1 MVDFSALL
9 SKPADEIKRPPAL
22 PAGTYKGII
31 KTHKFD
37 ESSEKKTPYVRFDVK
52 FTGEF
57 LEDVDAN
64 DVEGI
69 DIAKRTLSK
78 DYYLTEDAI
87 YRLKEMLESL
97 GIPSAGRSIG
107 EMIPEAIEAE
117 VLMEISA
124 KPDRR
129 EPDTIR
135 NNIEKMF
142 GQRD

>member
-1 MVDFSALL
+1 MVDFSVLL
-9 SKPADEIKRPPAL
+9 SKPADDIKRPPAL
-22 PAGTYKGII
+22 PAGTYKGKIT
-31 KTHKFD
+31 THRFD

-52 FTGEF
+52 FTGEH
-57 LEDVDAN
+57 LEDVDAA

-107 EMIPEAIEAE
+107 EMIPEAVGCE

-142 GQRD
+142 GETA